1 MHIFNF
7 KNRVEF
13 LGVAGTVVQY
23 VHCTKAA
30 SRGAEAHGF
39 CSLDIW
45 SHVRSSLAVGPPKRN
60 IFFFVIYAILVY
72 FFSSI
77 NFFSPPSNTHRH
89 MLTHRHTRFIISAN
103 AFSSSHGGQTSLIV

>member
-1 MHIFNF
+1 MSLPERQMHIFNF

-45 SHVRSSLAVGPPKRN
+45 SHVRSSLAVGPPRG
-60 IFFFVIYAILVY
+60 
-72 FFSSI
+72 
-77 NFFSPPSNTHRH
+77 
-89 MLTHRHTRFIISAN
+89 N
-103 AFSSSHGGQTSLIV
+103 AFFCNLCNSGILFFQH